1 MPAGEK
7 TLHFFEGGGNYH
19 VLKMQLLREI
29 RLVYKKGI
37 PVDYDSK
44 SLKSLYDNLEQKEG
58 ERAKAGEFNA
68 SKG

>member
-1 MPAGEK
+1 M
-7 TLHFFEGGGNYH
+7 
-19 VLKMQLLREI
+19 LKMQLLREI